1 VSRLTDPR
9 RAAVPTRYWRTTAAK
24 RYIRAHLTRVV
35 VIASSLALLAAAAV
49 TAMTSADAATQDTT
63 PAGAIKASL
72 FASQSGAQVE
82 NTMDAGGGQDVGWLS
97 SGDWMRYNGVDLGA
111 AGTLTTSMRVA
122 AAYADRPGT
131 VEVRLDSLTGQLVAT
146 IPITYT
152 GGWQSWATRTDA
164 QQSPGGKHD
173 VYLVMH
179 SNQSMDY
186 VNVNWFAFNA
196 ATTGGSPS
204 ATGAGSST
212 PGVPSS
218 SPSTSTPTASAMPS
232 MSATTTA
239 GWIPID
245 QAKWQAQLAEFNALT
260 PRSVTTTRHNPEF
273 NATCTY
279 SHSAKDD
286 PIVFPGVAGAS
297 HMHSFIGNNSTNANT
312 TDESLLALTAS
323 TCNPVQDHSAY
334 WVPSLIENGNYV
346 EPKQVIVYY
355 GSLLADTT
363 KTVPMPQGL
372 RMIAGSAKLQVPTPA
387 GSVNAFYCAGGPQD
401 GVARS
406 ADGNWPVCQAGGTL
420 TYFLRFPDCWDGLHL
435 DSPDHKGHVSFG
447 VGGGCPAL
455 FPVPIPAVSIE
466 LLYPTSG
473 TTAGFS
479 LSSGMAS
486 SMHGDGFF
494 AWDNNVMA
502 ERVKDCVVPKVQCD
516 TFGNP

>member
-1 VSRLTDPR
+1 MLPHSNPR
-9 RAAVPTRYWRTTAAK
+9 QATVPAPYRRTTATK
-24 RYIRAHLTRVV
+24 RYIRTHRTRVA
-35 VIASSLALLAAAAV
+35 VIAGSVALVTAAAV
-49 TAMTSADAATQDTT
+49 TAMATADAATQDTT
-63 PAGAIKASL
+63 PAGAIKASS
-72 FASQSGAQVE
+72 FVSQSGAQVE
-82 NTMDAGGGQDVGWLS
+82 NTMDAGGGQNVGWLS
-97 SGDWMRYNGVDLGA
+97 SGDWMRYNGVDLGS
-111 AGTLTTSMRVA
+111 AGPLTTSMRVA
-122 AAYADRPGT
+122 AAYAARPGT
-131 VEVRLDSLTGQLVAT
+131 VEVHLDSLSGQLVAT

-152 GGWQSWATRTDA
+152 GGWQTWDTRTDT
-164 QQSPGGKHD
+164 QSSPGGKHD

-179 SNQSMDY
+179 SDQSMDFA
-186 VNVNWFAFNA
+186 NVNWFAFNA
-196 ATTGGSPS
+196 TTASGSPS
-204 ATGAGSST
+204 ASGSGGPSASGSPTG
-212 PGVPSS
+212 
-218 SPSTSTPTASAMPS
+218 MPS
-232 MSATTTA
+232 MSVPATTA
-239 GWIPID
+239 GGWIPVD

-286 PIVFPGVAGAS
+286 PIVFPGLAGAS
-297 HMHSFIGNNSTNANT
+297 HLHTFIGNNSTNANT

-323 TCNPVQDHSAY
+323 SCDPVQDHSAY
-334 WVPSLIENGNYV
+334 WVPSLIENGQDV
-346 EPKQVIVYY
+346 QPRQVIVYY

-372 RMIAGSAKLQVPTPA
+372 RMIAGNSKLQVPTPA

-406 ADGNWPVCQAGGTL
+406 ADGNWPVCQAGATL
-420 TYFLRFPDCWDGLHL
+420 TYFLRFPDCWDGQHL
-435 DSPDHKGHVSFG
+435 DSPDHKSHVSFG
-447 VGGGCPAL
+447 AGGACPAA
-455 FPVPIPAVSIE
+455 FPVPIPAVSFE
-466 LLYPTSG
+466 LLYPTTG

-494 AWDNNVMA
+494 AWDNTVMA